1 MRIDYR
7 KISGETGMATSIGT
21 NRLLLSRAG
30 GGQRGLSTAK
40 ESRVATRVNVG
51 KAERQISLAA
61 GVGSVAIGIGRRD
74 LPGLLIAA
82 IGAGLV
88 YRGASGHCSV
98 YDALGVDSRIK
109 HDPDDHQAQPIRVTA
124 AFLIDK
130 PVEELYR
137 FWRNLEN
144 LPTIMSHL
152 ESVRVTDE
160 KHSHWIAKAPKIAGG
175 SVEWDAEIV
184 EDRPNERI
192 AWRSLPDADVDN
204 RGSVEFTRA
213 HGDRGSVVR
222 VKLDYSPPAGRV
234 GSWLAK
240 LFGESPESQIR
251 EDLRRFKRVMEI
263 GENLTTEGQSRGSCF
278 GGVGHLM
285 S

>member
-1 MRIDYR
+1 
-7 KISGETGMATSIGT
+7 
-21 NRLLLSRAG
+21 
-30 GGQRGLSTAK
+30 
-40 ESRVATRVNVG
+40 VNVG
-51 KAERQISLAA
+51 KIERQASLAA
-61 GVGSVAIGIGRRD
+61 GVGSVALGISRRD
-74 LPGLLIAA
+74 LPGLLLAA
-82 IGAGLV
+82 LGAGLL

-98 YDALGVDSRIK
+98 YSALGVDSRTE
-109 HDPDDHQAQPIRVTA
+109 HDTNDDQTQAIRVTA

-130 PVEELYR
+130 PIEDLYG

-152 ESVRVTDE
+152 DSVQVIDE
-160 KHSHWIAKAPKIAGG
+160 KHSRWIAKAPKIAGG

-204 RGSVEFTRA
+204 HGSVEFTRA

-222 VKLDYSPPAGRV
+222 VKIEYLPPAGRI
-234 GSWLAK
+234 GSWFAK
-240 LFGESPESQIR
+240 LFGENPESQVR
-251 EDLRRFKRVMEI
+251 EDLRRFKRMMEI
-263 GENLTTEGQSRGSCF
+263 GENLTTDGQPRGACF
-278 GGVGHLM
+278 GGVGRLM